1 LILLDISATVPPS
14 SIASYPSVSLGNLTS
29 APISSVNSLTAAS
42 SIIPVGKSF
51 KLFHENVYHRGGI
64 IYTYGLVRR

>member
-42 SIIPVGKSF
+42 SIIPVGKSLSYSM
-51 KLFHENVYHRGGI
+51 KMCI
-64 IYTYGLVRR
+64 IGVV